1 MYVKKMLFNLQ
12 NILIN
17 LLFIPLIG
25 VLLLL
30 LVSYKNT
37 NLLKI
42 IALLISSLNFLLSII
57 VWIFFDRSTGD
68 FQFVNKILW
77 APNLNINLILGID
90 GISLFF
96 IILTTLLIF
105 LCLLSS
111 WNSIKNNLKEYL
123 ILFLI
128 MEFFLIGVFCVL
140 DVLLFYIFFESV
152 LIPMYLIIGVWG
164 SRERKIRAAYFFF
177 FIYFVRICFNV
188 ISSFIFILSSR
199 YYRL

>member
-1 MYVKKMLFNLQ
+1 MYVKKMLFTLQ

-42 IALLISSLNFLLSII
+42 TALLISSLNFLLSII

-111 WNSIKNNLKEYL
+111 WNSINHNLKEYL

-177 FIYFVRICFNV
+177 FY
-188 ISSFIFILSSR
+188 IL
-199 YYRL
+199 YWDLF